1 MSKLTYGAD
10 RKPAYV
16 RSQVQLDHDTLAC
29 VDEVVDLVNTD
40 DRGQQTDTL
49 TTPEQL
55 VDYLDR
61 QQISG
66 VRAGTGSE
74 LQAVRQL
81 RSRLRSIFEA
91 ATAGHQETVV
101 AELNRLIADS
111 RAAPRL
117 VEHDGNPIHFHFTPA
132 GAPLHRR
139 LGAEMGVALASVVRD
154 GGLERLRVCASPDCD
169 NVLVDFSRNR
179 SRRYCDTL
187 CANRQHVAAYRA
199 RQRT

>member
-1 MSKLTYGAD
+1 M
-10 RKPAYV
+10 
-16 RSQVQLDHDTLAC
+16 QLGHDTLLC
-29 VDEVVDLVNTD
+29 VDEAVDLVNTD

-55 VDYLDR
+55 ADYLDR
-61 QQISG
+61 QRISG

-74 LQAVRQL
+74 LVTVRQL
-81 RSRLRSIFEA
+81 RNRLRSIFEA
-91 ATAGHQETVV
+91 ATAGHHDTVV

-117 VEHDGNPIHFHFTPA
+117 VEHDGNPVHFHFTPA

-139 LGAEMGVALASVVRD
+139 LGAEMGVALAIVVRD
-154 GGLERLRVCASPDCD
+154 SGLERLRVCASPDCD
-169 NVLVDFSRNR
+169 NVLVDLSRNR